1 MTDDG
6 GRAARVGSTIVAEA
20 MRFIGA
26 GNVTGSR
33 GPWCGDF
40 ASLILQRTGHRP
52 LAGRMAAS
60 ALAYGPR
67 TRNPKS
73 GDLIVMRGHVGFFA
87 GWEHGRVLMVSG
99 NWGRR
104 VARATISPLAIAALA
119 NADMESA
126 FKTAALGDDGTA
138 HSLWQW
144 HGDRAARILAGYGVD
159 VTTETSVV
167 AVTGALV
174 WDISTVKAY
183 QPAFAAMKAATT
195 AEEAA
200 MIFCEKIEGA
210 GAPGAKERRAA
221 DAAWWTVAI
230 AEHANFFNAPPPAD
244 P

>member
-1 MTDDG
+1 MTPLPPKPAFSPSSPYWLG
-6 GRAARVGSTIVAEA
+6 ARDIYRTMVHL
-20 MRFIGA
+20 GA
-26 GNVTGSR
+26 SN
-33 GPWCGDF
+33 
-40 ASLILQRTGHRP
+40 
-52 LAGRMAAS
+52 
-60 ALAYGPR
+60 
-67 TRNPKS
+67 
-73 GDLIVMRGHVGFFA
+73 
-87 GWEHGRVLMVSG
+87 
-99 NWGRR
+99 
-104 VARATISPLAIAALA
+104 PLAIAALA

-210 GAPGAKERRAA
+210 GATCAKERRAA

-230 AEHANFFNAPPPAD
+230 AEHANFFNAPPAPD
-244 P
+244 E